1 MDVLRCPRCWK
12 PLPSSAAF
20 CRRCGRAM
28 QPFTHPQS
36 AVFVPPIPPRAASAP
51 RRSARPSRFPRMLVV
66 AALVGLFG
74 AFIRHGTFHRI
85 RCCPVK
91 TESVVTMWDV
101 PAPHG
106 TTGEAE
112 EDLVTQAAGLQTAVT
127 SPRIEWVSTGRLCP
141 SVPLVLRGRG
151 LEATKQVLFIGLR
164 DGQRAEAVFAAKG
177 DGLLYATVPDMGER
191 YQDLA
196 VVVVTPR
203 GAAVAGGSVGDN
215 RIRVIGDGQ
224 TGVAARGRTLFVRR
238 GGVVLGRGNDDTC
251 LIFREAD
258 VPATTRGGF
267 RSETDVPSLDVR
279 FLDTPLHYRGW

>member
-12 PLPSSAAF
+12 PLPSRAAF

-28 QPFTHPQS
+28 QPFTQPQS
-36 AVFVPPIPPRAASAP
+36 AVFVPPIPPRVASAP
-51 RRSARPSRFPRMLVV
+51 RRTARPSRFPKILVV
-66 AALVGLFG
+66 AALAGMLG
-74 AFIRHGTFHRI
+74 AFIRHGTFQRL
-85 RCCPVK
+85 RCCPL
-91 TESVVTMWDV
+91 ESETSATVWEVT
-101 PAPHG
+101 APQG
-106 TTGEAE
+106 DSAQESLAI
-112 EDLVTQAAGLQTAVT
+112 QAAELQAPTQ
-127 SPRIEWVSTGRLCP
+127 SPPRIEWVSTGRLCP
-141 SVPLVLRGRG
+141 TVPLVLRGRG
-151 LEATKQVLFIGLR
+151 LESTTRVLFVGLR
-164 DGQRAEAVFAAKG
+164 DGRREEAAFASKG

-203 GAAVAGGSVGDN
+203 GAAVAGGRSGDN
-215 RIRVIGDGQ
+215 RIRVIEDGQ

>member
-28 QPFTHPQS
+28 QPFTQPHS
-36 AVFVPPIPPRAASAP
+36 AVFVPPIPTRVASAP
-51 RRSARPSRFPRMLVV
+51 RRTARPSRFPKILVV
-66 AALVGLFG
+66 AALAGMLG
-74 AFIRHGTFHRI
+74 AFIRHGTFQRL
-85 RCCPVK
+85 RCCPL
-91 TESVVTMWDV
+91 ESETSATVWEVTAPQGDSAQESLAI
-101 PAPHG
+101 PA
-106 TTGEAE
+106 AE
-112 EDLVTQAAGLQTAVT
+112 LQAPTQ
-127 SPRIEWVSTGRLCP
+127 SPPRIEWVSTGRLCP
-141 SVPLVLRGRG
+141 TVPLVLRGRG
-151 LEATKQVLFIGLR
+151 LESTTRVLFVGLR
-164 DGQRAEAVFAAKG
+164 DGRREEAAFASKG

-203 GAAVAGGSVGDN
+203 GAAVAGGRSGDN
-215 RIRVIGDGQ
+215 RIRVIEDGQ